1 MVDYKCFKCNKDFI
15 SQSKLDRHYNR
26 KIPCNKTKVP
36 LECKICNVN
45 FQRPSEKERHEKTK
59 KHITNVTINGNNN
72 INNINSNIDNSFN
85 NIVNLTLNMNSF
97 KDTDLSYVGIGLI
110 RDIGYVYLE
119 ILNNNRLNIIEK
131 VTLMFDE
138 VILILK
144 KLHFNIGVE
153 ENHNLKILLV
163 FPGLKHKTHEY
174 LILEINKETKYI
186 TWKSV
191 DYKVLLINIL
201 DHLLILNNHG
211 KNENYIQFV
220 NYLKKNII
228 EDEEQS
234 KELQPIIND
243 KLSKMYINFNKEQ
256 KKPDRDIEETFNEK
270 LEEYLTY
277 RSKECRLINGFN
289 PTIENTQFK

>member
-1 MVDYKCFKCNKDFI
+1 LY
-15 SQSKLDRHYNR
+15 
-26 KIPCNKTKVP
+26 
-36 LECKICNVN
+36 
-45 FQRPSEKERHEKTK
+45 
-59 KHITNVTINGNNN
+59 
-72 INNINSNIDNSFN
+72 
-85 NIVNLTLNMNSF
+85 
-97 KDTDLSYVGIGLI
+97 LI
-110 RDIGYVYLE
+110 YY
-119 ILNNNRLNIIEK
+119 
-131 VTLMFDE
+131 
-138 VILILK
+138 
-144 KLHFNIGVE
+144 
-153 ENHNLKILLV
+153 
-163 FPGLKHKTHEY
+163 Y

-191 DYKVLLINIL
+191 DYTVLLINIL

-228 EDEEQS
+228 EDEEHS

-289 PTIENTQFK
+289 PTIENSQFK